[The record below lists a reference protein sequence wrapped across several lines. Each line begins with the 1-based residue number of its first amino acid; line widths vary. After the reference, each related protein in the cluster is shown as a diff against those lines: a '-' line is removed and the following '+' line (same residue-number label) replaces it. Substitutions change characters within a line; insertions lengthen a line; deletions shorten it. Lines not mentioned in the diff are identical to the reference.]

1 MQLEVGEVLSGK
13 VTGITKYGV
22 FVDLGPET
30 TGMVHISEV
39 ASTYVREITDHVSVG
54 QQVSVKVLSID
65 ERGRISLSMKQASE
79 PSADGGASGRQGGRP
94 QQGGRPA
101 QGGRSFQGG
110 QSSASKPS
118 EGGSFDD
125 MLKSFM
131 QSSDEKMSELR
142 RSGAVDHRPR
152 RRK

>member
-1 MQLEVGEVLSGK
+1 MQLEVGEVMSGK

-22 FVDLGPET
+22 FVDLGPDT

-65 ERGRISLSMKQASE
+65 ERGRISLSMKQAL
-79 PSADGGASGRQGGRP
+79 PSFSPESGDPPRRQKQNP
-94 QQGGRPA
+94 RPA
-101 QGGRSFQGG
+101 EWSQPPRS
-110 QSSASKPS
+110 S